1 MIFIVSSYSYSN
13 SREEAQNYTNELAKK
28 NAIEI
33 KNTLDKA
40 IVITGSLASKY
51 KSALEHKEKISKEG
65 TVTYFKSILTENPF
79 ILGIW
84 YAFEDNSKFYD
95 NIDNNKNP
103 KHYTPL
109 GVFQPYVVRNS
120 DGSFTIQ
127 PGSEYDITSEWIA
140 LPAKNKTFTI
150 TEPYKYEVDGKEV
163 LMVTVSAPIFENGKY
178 LGAVGVDFSLESF
191 NKKTSEIKLFDSG
204 YGTII
209 DSYGKIIS
217 HPNVQN
223 LGKSLKEITSN
234 ENILKV
240 LEKSVKGEDHSF
252 IAKNLKS
259 NVDSYSYSFP
269 FEFGETKKYWTFI
282 ATVPEAEYL
291 EKSNF
296 VRNFSIIA
304 GLVVLLIIILVL
316 IYSMK
321 NLNKNLTIIKGG
333 LLDFFSCLNKE
344 TKHTNQIELKS
355 SDEFGEMAK
364 MINQNIQKTQ
374 NLIFQDNELIED
386 VKKVVNEVKAGKFN
400 KKVEKNSDNQDLEEL
415 KNILNE
421 MLDITKKNVCEDINS
436 ALKVL
441 DSYSR
446 LDFTNKIENDNG
458 KIAVGINNLA
468 QIITQMLTENKSNGL
483 TLDDSSKILL
493 SNVNELNRSSNAA
506 AANLEETAPALE
518 EITSN
523 IRNTTSNIAKMSN
536 LSNSVTASASQGEKL
551 ANKTTVAMDEINNQ
565 VSLITDAISV
575 IDQIAFQTNILS
587 LNAAVEAATAGEAG
601 KGFAE
606 VATEVRNLA
615 SRSAEAAREIK
626 TIVENAKHKADEG
639 KEIAS
644 YMING
649 YKELNENISQ
659 TINLIS
665 DIEMSSKEQLTGIEQ
680 INVAVNSL
688 DQQTQQNAQIASQAH
703 DVAVITDQIAK
714 LIVSDADAKDF
725 HGKKDVKA
733 KNMNLNM
740 PKSNQNLN
748 KKEIIKP
755 VHQKVENV
763 KKIDSKNDNDEWE
776 SF

>member
-1 MIFIVSSYSYSN
+1 
-13 SREEAQNYTNELAKK
+13 
-28 NAIEI
+28 
-33 KNTLDKA
+33 
-40 IVITGSLASKY
+40 
-51 KSALEHKEKISKEG
+51 
-65 TVTYFKSILTENPF
+65 
-79 ILGIW
+79 
-84 YAFEDNSKFYD
+84 
-95 NIDNNKNP
+95 
-103 KHYTPL
+103 
-109 GVFQPYVVRNS
+109 
-120 DGSFTIQ
+120 
-127 PGSEYDITSEWIA
+127 
-140 LPAKNKTFTI
+140 
-150 TEPYKYEVDGKEV
+150 
-163 LMVTVSAPIFENGKY
+163 
-178 LGAVGVDFSLESF
+178 
-191 NKKTSEIKLFDSG
+191 
-204 YGTII
+204 
-209 DSYGKIIS
+209 
-217 HPNVQN
+217 
-223 LGKSLKEITSN
+223 
-234 ENILKV
+234 
-240 LEKSVKGEDHSF
+240 
-252 IAKNLKS
+252 
-259 NVDSYSYSFP
+259 
-269 FEFGETKKYWTFI
+269 
-282 ATVPEAEYL
+282 
-291 EKSNF
+291 
-296 VRNFSIIA
+296 
-304 GLVVLLIIILVL
+304 
-316 IYSMK
+316 
-321 NLNKNLTIIKGG
+321 
-333 LLDFFSCLNKE
+333 
-344 TKHTNQIELKS
+344 
-355 SDEFGEMAK
+355 
-364 MINQNIQKTQ
+364 
-374 NLIFQDNELIED
+374 
-386 VKKVVNEVKAGKFN
+386 
-400 KKVEKNSDNQDLEEL
+400 
-415 KNILNE
+415 

-458 KIAVGINNLA
+458 KIAIGINNLA

-506 AANLEETAPALE
+506 AANLEETAAALE

-587 LNAAVEAATAGEAG
+587 LNAA
-601 KGFAE
+601 
-606 VATEVRNLA
+606 EVRNLA

-714 LIVSDADAKDF
+714 LIVSDADAKEF

>member
-1 MIFIVSSYSYSN
+1 
-13 SREEAQNYTNELAKK
+13 
-28 NAIEI
+28 
-33 KNTLDKA
+33 
-40 IVITGSLASKY
+40 
-51 KSALEHKEKISKEG
+51 
-65 TVTYFKSILTENPF
+65 
-79 ILGIW
+79 
-84 YAFEDNSKFYD
+84 
-95 NIDNNKNP
+95 
-103 KHYTPL
+103 
-109 GVFQPYVVRNS
+109 
-120 DGSFTIQ
+120 
-127 PGSEYDITSEWIA
+127 
-140 LPAKNKTFTI
+140 
-150 TEPYKYEVDGKEV
+150 
-163 LMVTVSAPIFENGKY
+163 
-178 LGAVGVDFSLESF
+178 
-191 NKKTSEIKLFDSG
+191 
-204 YGTII
+204 
-209 DSYGKIIS
+209 
-217 HPNVQN
+217 
-223 LGKSLKEITSN
+223 
-234 ENILKV
+234 
-240 LEKSVKGEDHSF
+240 
-252 IAKNLKS
+252 
-259 NVDSYSYSFP
+259 
-269 FEFGETKKYWTFI
+269 
-282 ATVPEAEYL
+282 
-291 EKSNF
+291 
-296 VRNFSIIA
+296 
-304 GLVVLLIIILVL
+304 
-316 IYSMK
+316 
-321 NLNKNLTIIKGG
+321 
-333 LLDFFSCLNKE
+333 
-344 TKHTNQIELKS
+344 
-355 SDEFGEMAK
+355 
-364 MINQNIQKTQ
+364 
-374 NLIFQDNELIED
+374 
-386 VKKVVNEVKAGKFN
+386 
-400 KKVEKNSDNQDLEEL
+400 
-415 KNILNE
+415 

-506 AANLEETAPALE
+506 AANLEETAAALE

-688 DQQTQQNAQIASQAH
+688 DQQTQQNAKIASQAH